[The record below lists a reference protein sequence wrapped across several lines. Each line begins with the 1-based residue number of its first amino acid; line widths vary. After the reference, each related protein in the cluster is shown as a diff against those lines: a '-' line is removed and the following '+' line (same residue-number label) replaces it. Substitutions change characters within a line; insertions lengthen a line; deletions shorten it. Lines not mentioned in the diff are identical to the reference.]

1 MDLFGDFTVK
11 NMLVATAIASLL
23 FIEPAIAGT
32 LSEPVLDQQVVSDA
46 AVSDSTA
53 KIDGLI
59 LTLFY
64 VFFLAAAGGA
74 F

>member
-1 MDLFGDFTVK
+1 MKKV
-11 NMLVATAIASLL
+11 LVATAFASLL
-23 FIEPAIAGT
+23 FVEPGLAGG
-32 LSEPVLDQQVVSDA
+32 LSEPVLDQQVVADA
-46 AVSDSTA
+46 AVEDSTA
-53 KIDGLI
+53 KIDALV

>member
-1 MDLFGDFTVK
+1 MKKV
-11 NMLVATAIASLL
+11 LVATAFASLL
-23 FIEPAIAGT
+23 MIEPAIAGT
-32 LSEPVLDQQVVSDA
+32 MAEPVLDQQVVADA
-46 AVSDSTA
+46 AVEDSTA
-53 KIDGLI
+53 KVDALI